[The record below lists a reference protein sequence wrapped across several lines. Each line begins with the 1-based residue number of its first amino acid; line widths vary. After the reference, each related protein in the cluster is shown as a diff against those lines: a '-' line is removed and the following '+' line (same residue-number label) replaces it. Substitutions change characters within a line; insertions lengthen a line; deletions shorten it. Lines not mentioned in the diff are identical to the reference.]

1 MRARTSDFVF
11 LNWKAACTYRKTA
24 GAGLSRP
31 LLRQWRP
38 AGWRGFRALHPH
50 SGWCFYPCRLSHT
63 GHLSSRLKAGWA
75 QDKLFP
81 PHLNNEGTHT
91 NKQLKRYPG
100 CSLSLNGH
108 TYQSMHRAGFARCAL
123 HTDAATHSWWR
134 VVRMARWWMTWVW
147 SILYCLGCVLNKL
160 VLLVVRHIP
169 QQLDQLWNDS
179 RWPFFM
185 RIVCFMSFTSAK
197 KIIANGVN
205 PCFLTS
211 NDSFSFQ
218 RFLAAMPGKN
228 NKKVI
233 YVLVDCGC
241 GGTTLHVNPLFI
253 ETQII
258 WAVTVIF
265 CVNGFS
271 W

>member
-31 LLRQWRP
+31 PQQGPLLRQWRP
-38 AGWRGFRALHPH
+38 AGGALGLFIPTLGDAFIPAG
-50 SGWCFYPCRLSHT
+50 SATR
-63 GHLSSRLKAGWA
+63 RLKAGWA

-108 TYQSMHRAGFARCAL
+108 AYQSRHRAGFARCAL
-123 HTDAATHSWWR
+123 HTDAATHSWWT
-134 VVRMARWWMTWVW
+134 VVCMARCLMTWVW

-169 QQLDQLWNDS
+169 QQLDQL
-179 RWPFFM
+179 
-185 RIVCFMSFTSAK
+185 
-197 KIIANGVN
+197 
-205 PCFLTS
+205 
-211 NDSFSFQ
+211 
-218 RFLAAMPGKN
+218 
-228 NKKVI
+228 
-233 YVLVDCGC
+233 
-241 GGTTLHVNPLFI
+241 
-253 ETQII
+253 
-258 WAVTVIF
+258 
-265 CVNGFS
+265 
-271 W
+271 